1 MLHRAG
7 IFNLFAGGI
16 LWLMTMLVGV
26 AYLRRVA
33 PEQITC
39 SRIPTLSEGETVEF
53 KGSLRWDYVTL
64 KQNRD
69 LEKQVVK
76 AVAGFLNSEK
86 GGTLIIAVGDNREIL
101 GLEPDY
107 ALQRSRK
114 DRDGFEQTL
123 SQILINAFGEAC
135 FARFVKV
142 NFCTIAG
149 KEICLVRVAPA
160 RRPIFVAEEKG
171 VQTMYVRTGNST
183 RPLST
188 PDAVAYAT
196 EHFGGFTLGWRGRRS
211 RPVIA

>member
-1 MLHRAG
+1 MILLLVDDSGLAVKPARTSFLQPPPRTLRNRALFLFVDHRPQQVDG
-7 IFNLFAGGI
+7 
-16 LWLMTMLVGV
+16 
-26 AYLRRVA
+26 
-33 PEQITC
+33 Q
-39 SRIPTLSEGETVEF
+39 RIDSVNDKDIG
-53 KGSLRWDYVTL
+53 
-64 KQNRD
+64 
-69 LEKQVVK
+69 
-76 AVAGFLNSEK
+76 
-86 GGTLIIAVGDNREIL
+86 VGDSREIL

-142 NFCTIAG
+142 SFCSIAG

-160 RRPIFVAEEKG
+160 RRPIFIAEEKG
-171 VQTMYVRTGNST
+171 VQTMYVRAGNST

-196 EHFGGFTLGWRGRRS
+196 EHFGGFTLGWRSRRS
-211 RPVIA
+211 RPVTA